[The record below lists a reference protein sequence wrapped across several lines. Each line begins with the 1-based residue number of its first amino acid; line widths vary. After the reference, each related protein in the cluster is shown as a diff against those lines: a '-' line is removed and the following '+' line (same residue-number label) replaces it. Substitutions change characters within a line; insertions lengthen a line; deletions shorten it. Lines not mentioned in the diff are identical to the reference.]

1 MRGSKVG
8 LYPFHVF
15 LTENEMRRCLNIL
28 LLSLPFA
35 ALAASNPEV
44 VLPECDQRT
53 VAESCGGVTPPVPGE
68 VFAVAGC
75 TNFAFRIEDPLPGR
89 ERIDRREVWYGGA
102 NCPESKDLEPRYRD
116 LTPEISWSVVS
127 GGVTNRGAGAVVS
140 VPRADGVCRAS
151 CTFELTVSP
160 SLCPPPAPV
169 TVTAE
174 AVFADAVSLRE
185 RETTR
190 LCCLSSDHA
199 PHLFDLDGCDAP
211 VLSVVPADAATVV
224 SLDGRT
230 AHVKG
235 LRPFEDA
242 QAVATAA
249 CGAATNLFDV
259 VGLGDFAV
267 TGLCGCRSA
276 SDATDSDS
284 DAPTAE
290 TMDLGA
296 DATGFSLVLGVEP
309 VRWAG
314 DARWRVT
321 GPDGWMPNAG
331 SFADDGQRTF
341 AVCPEAFPAVLD
353 AWFDWEDKGQ
363 NLLIH

>member
-1 MRGSKVG
+1 
-8 LYPFHVF
+8 
-15 LTENEMRRCLNIL
+15 MRRCLNIL
-28 LLSLPFA
+28 LLSLPCA

-102 NCPESKDLEPRYRD
+102 NCPEPKDLEPRYRD
-116 LTPEISWSVVS
+116 LAPEISWSVVS

-249 CGAATNLFDV
+249 CGAATNLFAQSGGV
-259 VGLGDFAV
+259 CPRHF
-267 TGLCGCRSA
+267 
-276 SDATDSDS
+276 
-284 DAPTAE
+284 
-290 TMDLGA
+290 GA
-296 DATGFSLVLGVEP
+296 LYLFTKWTIHN
-309 VRWAG
+309 WAKIF
-314 DARWRVT
+314 
-321 GPDGWMPNAG
+321 GPDVPYLLTPYIRRFKGIEIDPWPSGGARLFPD
-331 SFADDGQRTF
+331 SFRDIDLPTY
-341 AVCPEAFPAVLD
+341 
-353 AWFDWEDKGQ
+353 WK
-363 NLLIH
+363 